1 MKTVN
6 STWPTRE
13 DLMSVE
19 TIKDAQLSGEEI
31 IRRNLEVVEAH
42 FHNETPDKIH
52 EAVALY
58 TDDIVWEGPARGL
71 VFHSAEDALA
81 GYHDIFSS
89 LRILS
94 HTQLRRF
101 ATEDAVFDDCIYECE
116 YVEDHMENFPFPK
129 GTKVRMRLAHIFEMR
144 DGKIAK
150 EIAYEIIRRVGD
162 PNDRDDIP
170 EGSSVTVFE

>member
-1 MKTVN
+1 
-6 STWPTRE
+6 
-13 DLMSVE
+13 MSVE
-19 TIKDAQLSGEEI
+19 AITDAQLSGEEI

-101 ATEDAVFDDCIYECE
+101 ATEDVVFDDCIYECE
-116 YVEDHMENFPFPK
+116 YVEDHM
-129 GTKVRMRLAHIFEMR
+129 
-144 DGKIAK
+144 D
-150 EIAYEIIRRVGD
+150 
-162 PNDRDDIP
+162 
-170 EGSSVTVFE
+170 EGSYASCSHLRDARWEDRQGDRLRDHQTRR

>member
-1 MKTVN
+1 
-6 STWPTRE
+6 
-13 DLMSVE
+13 MSVE
-19 TIKDAQLSGEEI
+19 TITDAQLSGEEI

-71 VFHSAEDALA
+71 VFHSTEDALA

-101 ATEDAVFDDCIYECE
+101 ATEDVVFDDCIYECE

-170 EGSSVTVFE
+170 EGSPVTVFE